1 MPGGVLPAA
10 LNSNLALRLHHF
22 RVEQPKMTDL
32 WPKIGLKTFYGFK
45 PPIRARK
52 RALLVAIATERKNQ
66 GHGGGLRPTGETVGQ
81 SARSGKATNT
91 PGA

>member
-1 MPGGVLPAA
+1 MPKNSKTQVVKLCSLMPGGVLPAA

-45 PPIRARK
+45 PPI
-52 RALLVAIATERKNQ
+52 
-66 GHGGGLRPTGETVGQ
+66 
-81 SARSGKATNT
+81 
-91 PGA
+91 